1 MNETGTVRSLLE
13 YLQFHNDNLLSNV
26 ESVVPR
32 SATMNSFFKPLFRSK
47 PPISAISVLFVML
60 SSSACVGQNRIG
72 AGEIKDTY
80 QKLCSSCHGK
90 QLQGGSGSSLI
101 DDEWKFGS
109 SDAEI
114 ANVIRDGA
122 IKLGMPA
129 WKNALSDKEIRAM
142 VIFIREQ
149 KSISQKA
156 VVEQMLAPQKGI
168 YNAAGEKFTL
178 EVLTEGN
185 DIFWSL
191 AFMPDQ
197 SLLITQRNGNLL
209 HYKGNKLQQI
219 KGTPK
224 VWRHGQGGLLEVYL
238 HPQYSRNGWVYLSYS
253 ETKDGNS
260 GMTAVSR
267 GRIKDGKWVDEQ
279 KIFTS
284 AKSLH
289 TGAGTHFGSRFVF
302 ADGYL
307 YFAIGDRGRKHQ
319 AQDLSKPNGKIHRI
333 HDDGRIPSDNPF
345 INKRN
350 AIPSIWSYGHRN
362 PQGLDLDPNT
372 GLLWETEHG
381 PRGGDEVNLIE
392 KGKNYGWPEITYGM
406 NYSGTPITEHTHK
419 PGMEQPKHYW
429 VPSIA
434 VAGIDFYE
442 GKAFKNWQGKLLVS
456 GLASQE
462 LHLLDIKNKQ
472 VVSDTIVLKNAGRVR
487 DVATGPDGNI
497 YLLLNRSSSKL
508 ARLVPVN

>member
-1 MNETGTVRSLLE
+1 
-13 YLQFHNDNLLSNV
+13 
-26 ESVVPR
+26 
-32 SATMNSFFKPLFRSK
+32 MNSYSKPLCC
-47 PPISAISVLFVML
+47 ALFL
-60 SSSACVGQNRIG
+60 LLATLSSACFSQNRIG

-80 QKLCSSCHGK
+80 QKFCSNCHGK
-90 QLQGGSGSSLI
+90 KLQGGSGSSLV
-101 DDEWKFGS
+101 DDEWKLGS

-114 ANVIRDGA
+114 AHVIREGA
-122 IKLGMPA
+122 TKLGMPA
-129 WKNALSDKEIRAM
+129 WKNALSDEEIRAM

-149 KSISQKA
+149 KLISRKA
-156 VVEQMLAPQKGI
+156 IVEKTLAPKKGV
-168 YNAAGEKFTL
+168 YNAAGEQFKL
-178 EVLTEGN
+178 EVLTKGS

-197 SLLITQRNGNLL
+197 SLLITQRNGKLF
-209 HYKGNKLQQI
+209 HYKDDKLQQI

-224 VWRHGQGGLLEVYL
+224 VWRYGQGGLLEVHL
-238 HPQYSRNGWVYLSYS
+238 HPQYSSNGWVYLSYS
-253 ETKDGNS
+253 ETKDGDT

-267 GRIKDGKWVDEQ
+267 GRIKNNKWVDEQ
-279 KIFTS
+279 KIFTT
-284 AKSLH
+284 AKNLH

-302 ADGYL
+302 DNGYL
-307 YFAIGDRGRKHQ
+307 YFAIGDRSRKHQ

-345 INKRN
+345 INTKN

-434 VAGIDFYE
+434 VAGIDFYQ
-442 GKAFKNWQGKLLVS
+442 GSKFKNWQGKLLV
-456 GLASQE
+456 GGMASQE
-462 LHLLDIKNKQ
+462 LHLLDIKNNQ

-497 YLLLNRSSSKL
+497 YLLLNRRTPSSSKL